1 MILVSQDKK
10 TIISLSNAEMFQIR
24 EKTIVSDSGT
34 NHFYTIRIYPTLNDY
49 FNTKVGKVNCF
60 VEMANYTKE
69 ERAISALEEV
79 IKYSSY
85 LDSVYTFPP
94 DVDTSLEKAK
104 TAINEYSNT
113 SYL

>member
-10 TIISLSNAEMFQIR
+10 TIISMSNAEMFQIR
-24 EKTIVSDSGT
+24 EKTIINDSGV

-69 ERAISALEEV
+69 ERAISAIEKV
-79 IKYSSY
+79 IKYNYS
-85 LDSVYTFPP
+85 DSVYTFPP
-94 DVDTSLEKAK
+94 DVDASLEKAK
-104 TAINEYSNT
+104 TASH
-113 SYL
+113 L